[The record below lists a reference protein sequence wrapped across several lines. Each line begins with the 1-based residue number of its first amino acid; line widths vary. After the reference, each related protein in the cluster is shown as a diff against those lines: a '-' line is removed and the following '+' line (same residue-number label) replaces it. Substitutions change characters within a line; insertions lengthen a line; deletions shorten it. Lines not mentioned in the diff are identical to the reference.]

1 MKNKETIHV
10 PLSTYQSRMLEKLR
24 RHMPSGYTEEDIQ
37 RYIVVQGFFSLD
49 LPDED
54 MPFVDASEPI
64 PPRPI
69 EESITLKLG
78 EELRRRVEKLLGLRP
93 AMPADKALLLLVE
106 LGLETLIELGVV
118 READIGRGEENL
130 SSAWKA

>member
-1 MKNKETIHV
+1 MKSNETIHV

-37 RYIVVQGFFSLD
+37 RYIVVMGFFSLD

-54 MPFVDASEPI
+54 IPFVDASEPT
-64 PPRPI
+64 PPRPMDQ
-69 EESITLKLG
+69 SITLTLG
-78 EELRRRVEKLLGLRP
+78 EELRPRLERLLGLRP
-93 AMPADKALLLLVE
+93 AIPTEKALLMLVE